1 MRPAVA
7 ARGSEVADAGGRE
20 EILFQ
25 ARLRSTRPCY
35 RPDLSRVP
43 EVSLIPIDGLPEITP
58 GDDLARLV
66 IRALG
71 ASGRGF
77 ESGDVL
83 ALAQKIVSKSEG
95 RIRRLADVAPGP
107 EALRMAAQSGKDAR
121 QLQVVLDETV
131 RIVRWQRGVLIVE
144 TRHGLVCANAG
155 VDHSNAGAPD
165 TVILLPVD
173 PDASA
178 QRIRDD
184 IRAQSGV
191 DVPVVITDTF
201 GRAWREGHLNVAI
214 GISGLPALRR
224 YMGEFDPDGYELR
237 VTEIAV
243 ADEIAAASEL
253 VMGKLDRRPAAIV
266 RGLPLPG
273 GSETARVYV
282 RPHDK
287 DMFR

>member
-1 MRPAVA
+1 MSDVTLLA
-7 ARGSEVADAGGRE
+7 
-20 EILFQ
+20 
-25 ARLRSTRPCY
+25 
-35 RPDLSRVP
+35 
-43 EVSLIPIDGLPEITP
+43 IDGLPEIKP
-58 GDDLARLV
+58 GDDLAAMV
-66 IRALG
+66 VDRARTG
-71 ASGRGF
+71 DRAFRP
-77 ESGDVL
+77 GDVL
-83 ALAQKIVSKSEG
+83 ALAQKVVSKSEG
-95 RIRRLADVAPGP
+95 RIRKLADVVPGP
-107 EALRMAAQSGKDAR
+107 DALRMAEESGKDAKG
-121 QLQVVLDETV
+121 LQVVLDETV

-144 TRHGLVCANAG
+144 TRHGFVCANAG

-165 TVILLPVD
+165 TIILLPVD

-178 QRIRDD
+178 ARIRAR
-184 IRAQSGV
+184 IEALTGV

-201 GRAWREGHLNVAI
+201 GRAWREGHMNVAI

-224 YMGEFDPDGYELR
+224 YIGEFDPDGYEMR

-266 RGLPLPG
+266 RGLRLPEG
-273 GSETARVYV
+273 EETAREYV

>member
-1 MRPAVA
+1 V
-7 ARGSEVADAGGRE
+7 
-20 EILFQ
+20 
-25 ARLRSTRPCY
+25 
-35 RPDLSRVP
+35 
-43 EVSLIPIDGLPEITP
+43 VSDVTLIPIDGLPEIKP
-58 GDDLARLV
+58 GDDLAAMVVRCLKT
-66 IRALG
+66 
-71 ASGRGF
+71 SGRTF
-77 ESGDVL
+77 EKGDVL

-95 RIRRLADVAPGP
+95 RIRKLADVVPGP
-107 EALRMAAQSGKDAR
+107 DALRMAAEWPGKDPR

-144 TRHGLVCANAG
+144 TKHGFVCANAG

-165 TVILLPVD
+165 TLILLPVD

-178 QRIRDD
+178 TRIREQLK
-184 IRAQSGV
+184 RVAGV

-201 GRAWREGHLNVAI
+201 GRAWREGHMNIAI

-224 YMGEFDPDGYELR
+224 YMGEFDPEGYELR
-237 VTEIAV
+237 VTEIAF
-243 ADEIAAASEL
+243 ADELAAATEL

-266 RGLPLPG
+266 RGLPLPE
-273 GSETARVYV
+273 GSETARTYV